1 MHVLLARA
9 CVLFALGAL
18 VGCTAMPTQD
28 SSHVAS
34 GVSATGTTREASQSR
49 LEWHLEAQELRTF
62 ADRHEVEA
70 EMLLQHP
77 LPTDTRLIQQRRAL
91 ARQLRVAA
99 EQIEQ
104 RAEEMP

>member
-1 MHVLLARA
+1 MHALLARA
-9 CVLFALGAL
+9 CVFFAFNAL
-18 VGCTAMPTQD
+18 IGCTAMSAQEP
-28 SSHVAS
+28 SHVAS
-34 GVSATGTTREASQSR
+34 DVSAAGNMREASKSR
-49 LEWHLEAQELRTF
+49 LQWHLEAQELRTF

-77 LPTDTRLIQQRRAL
+77 LPTDAQLIQQRRAL